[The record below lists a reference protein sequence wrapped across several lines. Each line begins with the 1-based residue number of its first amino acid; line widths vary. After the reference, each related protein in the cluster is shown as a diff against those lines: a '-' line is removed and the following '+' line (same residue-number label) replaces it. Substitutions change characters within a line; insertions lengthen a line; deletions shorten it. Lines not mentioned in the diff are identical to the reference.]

1 MIDQTATF
9 DVCLDFLDN
18 WSDNGDYYGM
28 TLYNSQKILVGQKDF
43 TFGYNIV
50 IGIPITNDSKK
61 GPVGVPF
68 AIDTCDCIANTV
80 HPKGTLRRHPN
91 LLQHLFPMR

>member
-43 TFGYNIV
+43 TLLFIGSGNFPLVSYSITGRYNIS
-50 IGIPITNDSKK
+50 GK
-61 GPVGVPF
+61 
-68 AIDTCDCIANTV
+68 
-80 HPKGTLRRHPN
+80 
-91 LLQHLFPMR
+91 

>member
-43 TFGYNIV
+43 TLLF
-50 IGIPITNDSKK
+50 IGSGNFPL
-61 GPVGVPF
+61 VP
-68 AIDTCDCIANTV
+68 T
-80 HPKGTLRRHPN
+80 
-91 LLQHLFPMR
+91 Q

>member
-1 MIDQTATF
+1 MIDQTTTF

-43 TFGYNIV
+43 TLLFIGSGNFPLVSYSITGIYNIS
-50 IGIPITNDSKK
+50 GK
-61 GPVGVPF
+61 
-68 AIDTCDCIANTV
+68 
-80 HPKGTLRRHPN
+80 
-91 LLQHLFPMR
+91 